1 MPALSFTPSLRDQ
14 VVNVFKELQEIL
26 FKFLTLLI
34 ALVSVKNSESG
45 KLLFTEQH
53 KLMMYLILTIVLY
66 FFCATIGTIF
76 LIYKGS
82 LLRLIIWVMLIVGAV
97 VSVLALNFVS
107 TIVSWITLAM
117 WLGIFAVVAYD
128 YGVPQKIKNWIKD
141 P

>member
-1 MPALSFTPSLRDQ
+1 
-14 VVNVFKELQEIL
+14 
-26 FKFLTLLI
+26 
-34 ALVSVKNSESG
+34 
-45 KLLFTEQH
+45 
-53 KLMMYLILTIVLY
+53 MMYLILTIVLY

-128 YGVPQKIKNWIKD
+128 YGVHQKIMNWIKGTSQ
-141 P
+141 

>member
-1 MPALSFTPSLRDQ
+1 LRDQ

>member
-1 MPALSFTPSLRDQ
+1 MSPFVNEPTILKQRSSVFIQRTSLSAL
-14 VVNVFKELQEIL
+14 
-26 FKFLTLLI
+26 
-34 ALVSVKNSESG
+34 SESG

>member
-1 MPALSFTPSLRDQ
+1 M
-14 VVNVFKELQEIL
+14 VNVFKELQEIL

-66 FFCATIGTIF
+66 FFCATIGTIL

-82 LLRLIIWVMLIVGAV
+82 LLPLIIWVMLTVGAV

-107 TIVSWITLAM
+107 TIVSWTTLAM

-128 YGVPQKIKNWIKD
+128 YGVHQKIMNWIKGTSQ
-141 P
+141 

>member
-1 MPALSFTPSLRDQ
+1 M
-14 VVNVFKELQEIL
+14 VNVFKELQEIL

>member
-1 MPALSFTPSLRDQ
+1 MI
-14 VVNVFKELQEIL
+14 NVFKELQEIL
-26 FKFLTLLI
+26 IKFLTLLI
-34 ALVSVKNSESG
+34 ALISVTNTDSG

-53 KLMMYLILTIVLY
+53 KLMMSVIILSIVLHL
-66 FFCATIGTIF
+66 FFASIGTI
-76 LIYKGS
+76 LQIYKGS
-82 LLRLIIWVMLIVGAV
+82 LLQLVIWVMLIVGAV